1 MENCLQSSLLQ
12 LFRDQQQ
19 VAACSAWC
27 SSTSAEDFGTSSL
40 EMVSPTHSHKVRRG
54 CSSGGA
60 MSRLVNGLVKNIKVT
75 APVLLT
81 ETQSHDVIR
90 HENIENYYVHPHS
103 D

>member
-1 MENCLQSSLLQ
+1 
-12 LFRDQQQ
+12 
-19 VAACSAWC
+19 VTTGPA
-27 SSTSAEDFGTSSL
+27 
-40 EMVSPTHSHKVRRG
+40 
-54 CSSGGA
+54 SGGA